1 MALGFLQN
9 VKTSQQILP
18 PPFLGHYR
26 QTDDNETRTSS
37 LSLSVVQ
44 PVLVGHYLPEVVHH
58 LVAAVDNVA
67 VDNSAVAAG
76 VAAYAVGKA
85 VAAGVAAC
93 AVGKAVAACAVGKVG
108 DCCTLVQLHSAEQGV
123 VVAPVH
129 ADSTLAAAGL
139 ANSDVAAAVFA
150 ASAELSSVPTE
161 TLRVYLHC
169 PVVGHLSVLH
179 PCYLR

>member
-44 PVLVGHYLPEVVHH
+44 PVLVGHSLPEVVHH

-76 VAAYAVGKA
+76 VAA
-85 VAAGVAAC
+85 C
-93 AVGKAVAACAVGKVG
+93 AVGKVVAACAVGKVG

-139 ANSDVAAAVFA
+139 ANSDVVAAVFV

-161 TLRVYLHC
+161 TLQVYLHC
-169 PVVGHLSVLH
+169 PVVGHPSVLH

>member
-18 PPFLGHYR
+18 PPFLGHYQ

-44 PVLVGHYLPEVVHH
+44 PVLVGHSLPEVVHH

-67 VDNSAVAAG
+67 VAAVDNS
-76 VAAYAVGKA
+76 A

-93 AVGKAVAACAVGKVG
+93 AVGKVG
-108 DCCTLVQLHSAEQGV
+108 DCCMLIQLHSSEQGV

-129 ADSTLAAAGL
+129 ADATLAAAGL
-139 ANSDVAAAVFA
+139 ANSDVAAAVFV
-150 ASAELSSVPTE
+150 ASAEPSSVPTE
-161 TLRVYLHC
+161 ILQVYLHC
-169 PVVGHLSVLH
+169 PVVGHPSVLH
-179 PCYLR
+179 PYYSR